1 MGFRFYFSKHI
12 QIIINY
18 YPMRRSHLIRSTTAL
33 LVGCYLVFTAC
44 QANTIEQ
51 KEPVSIVPSQEPTEK
66 ELFYRIREA
75 KGSEQPVLLVLLHGY
90 GANEDDLFSMAG
102 FFPENYMVV
111 TPQAPMNIGQ
121 KRYQWYTIERNE
133 NNGFEGKQQD
143 LSTSISSVKTLVE
156 NIQKK
161 YGVTAERTFIAGFSQ
176 GANMSYQLG
185 LNHPELMKGIG
196 AWSGTIFDSLKEKL
210 EQTKAGN
217 LQIFI
222 AHGDQ
227 DAIIPYVEA
236 EQSKT
241 WLDKKG
247 YQSSLH
253 TYKGMAHSVSKE
265 ELEDFL
271 NFIQKNT

>member
-1 MGFRFYFSKHI
+1 MK
-12 QIIINY
+12 
-18 YPMRRSHLIRSTTAL
+18 RSHLALNTTAL
-33 LVGCYLVFTAC
+33 LVVCCLSFSAC
-44 QANTIEQ
+44 QANNSD
-51 KEPVSIVPSQEPTEK
+51 KNEPSAIVQTQELPEA

-75 KGSEQPVLLVLLHGY
+75 KGSERPVLLVLLHGY

-102 FFPENYMVV
+102 FFPENYIVV

-121 KRYQWYTIERNE
+121 KRYQWYTIERNQ
-133 NNGFEGKQQD
+133 NNGFEGSQQD
-143 LSTSISSVKTLVE
+143 LTASISAVKTLVE
-156 NIQKK
+156 SLQKK
-161 YGVTAERTFIAGFSQ
+161 YGVSSERTFIAGFSQ

-185 LNHPELMKGIG
+185 LNHPGMMKGIG
-196 AWSGTIFDSLKEKL
+196 AWSGAIFDSLKEKL
-210 EQTKAGN
+210 DQTEAGN

-236 EQSKT
+236 EKSKI

-247 YQSSLH
+247 YISSLH

-271 NFIQKNT
+271 SFIQKNL